1 MQHSARLP
9 FVFSLFQDPHNKRL
23 AGSDVFS
30 VNQSFTSKFFR
41 LKVNSVQLKET
52 KEEHRA
58 TSTRVLE
65 DRQYALDACIV
76 RVMKARKTLQH
87 NLLMAE
93 VLSQAKFPTKPP
105 DVKKRIASLI
115 EREYIER
122 DKNDSSVRRTQ
133 GQAHAWRASVWAD
146 ALGLSGL
153 INGCCSRMLAAP
165 CLLWLQVY
173 LYMA

>member
-1 MQHSARLP
+1 MCCLQ
-9 FVFSLFQDPHNKRL
+9 
-23 AGSDVFS
+23 
-30 VNQSFTSKFFR
+30 
-41 LKVNSVQLKET
+41 
-52 KEEHRA
+52 EEHAA

-93 VLSQAKFPTKPP
+93 VLAQVKFPTRPP

-115 EREYIER
+115 EREYMER
-122 DKNDSSVRRTQ
+122 DKDDN
-133 GQAHAWRASVWAD
+133 
-146 ALGLSGL
+146 
-153 INGCCSRMLAAP
+153 N
-165 CLLWLQVY
+165 VY

>member
-1 MQHSARLP
+1 MLTSNSFCLLS
-9 FVFSLFQDPHNKRL
+9 FSSSQDPHNKRL
-23 AGSDVFS
+23 VGSDVFS

-52 KEEHRA
+52 KEEHKA

-122 DKNDSSVRRTQ
+122 DKNDSSVRTMTRT
-133 GQAHAWRASVWAD
+133 
-146 ALGLSGL
+146 
-153 INGCCSRMLAAP
+153 
-165 CLLWLQVY
+165 LLECTPV
-173 LYMA
+173 